1 MATRN
6 APEASDTQAPSAD
19 PRASP
24 LAERAARLRAFNR
37 FYTHRIGATRQDYQD
52 SPYTLA
58 EMRILYEL
66 AHRDGATLSSLSHE
80 LGLDAGYLSR
90 TLKRFTQQGL
100 VAKWQSKADH
110 RQMLLTLTKAG
121 REAFAPFDVRSQQ
134 QAESLLAALPE
145 AGQTELIAHLAQAEA
160 LLTGS
165 QTDVELRTHR
175 PGDMG
180 WVIEA
185 HARLYAQEYGW
196 NGEFELMVA
205 EICAHFLKHFD
216 PERERCWIVER
227 AGQRLGCAFVVQKS
241 KAVAQL
247 RCVLLEPAARG
258 LGLGR
263 RLVNEAIG
271 FARDC
276 GYREMVL
283 QTHDCLH
290 AARAV
295 YEQAGFT
302 LKSEEQY
309 ERFGVKLVGQ
319 EWVLNL
325 DGRK

>member
-1 MATRN
+1 M
-6 APEASDTQAPSAD
+6 
-19 PRASP
+19 
-24 LAERAARLRAFNR
+24 AERAARLRAFNR
-37 FYTHRIGATRQDYQD
+37 FYTQRIGATRQDYLD

-66 AHRDGATLSSLSHE
+66 AHRDGATLSSLSYE

-121 REAFAPFDVRSQQ
+121 REAFAPFDARSQQ

-145 AGQTELIAHLAQAEA
+145 DGQAELIAHLAQAEA

-165 QTDVELRTHR
+165 ESDVTMRSHQ

-205 EICAHFLKHFD
+205 EICTHFLKHFD
-216 PERERCWIVER
+216 PSRERCWIVER

-241 KAVAQL
+241 KTVAQL

-258 LGLGR
+258 IGLGK
-263 RLVNEAIG
+263 RLVSEAID
-271 FARDC
+271 FARAS
-276 GYREMVL
+276 GYREMML
-283 QTHDCLH
+283 WTNDCLH

-302 LKSEEQY
+302 LRSEEQH
-309 ERFGVKLVGQ
+309 ESFGVKLVGQ
-319 EWVLNL
+319 EWMLKL